1 MCYNSYSTAE
11 RKEKEMADN
20 KKGIRKYAVNKTNRD
35 FEAGMEQI
43 VGGGVQGAT
52 GQTRRRGRHENSY
65 PKSAER

>member
-11 RKEKEMADN
+11 RKEKETADN

-43 VGGGVQGAT
+43 VGGGGARGYWANEEE
-52 GQTRRRGRHENSY
+52 GQTRE
-65 PKSAER
+65 